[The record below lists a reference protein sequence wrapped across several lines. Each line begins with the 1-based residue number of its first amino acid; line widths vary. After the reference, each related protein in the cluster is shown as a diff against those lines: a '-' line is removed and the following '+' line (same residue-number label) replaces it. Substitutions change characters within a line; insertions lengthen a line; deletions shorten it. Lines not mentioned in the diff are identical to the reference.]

1 MTSLTPRSI
10 LVTGSAS
17 GIGLAIAER
26 FAADGGIR
34 LLLADRSEA
43 IHDVARRLSAS
54 GCEAEGYV
62 VDLAQEAQVLALAEH
77 TRTRFGG
84 CDVLVNNAGMHPKKE
99 GGSYKLPDI
108 PTADWELV
116 LRVNLTAPFLL
127 CRELVPLMK
136 PKGWGRVVNIAS
148 RAGRTYIPQA
158 GVHYAA
164 SKAGLIALTRQIA
177 GDYARFGIAA
187 NAVAPGRIET
197 PLSNQTAPEIIAKSL
212 EGIPAR
218 RVGTVAEIAATAHFL
233 ASDGAG
239 YINGACIDA
248 NGGVFMA

>member
-1 MTSLTPRSI
+1 VTTPKRSI
-10 LVTGSAS
+10 LVTGAAS

-26 FAADGGIR
+26 FAADGAR
-34 LLLADRSEA
+34 LLLADRSDGV
-43 IHDVARRLSAS
+43 HDVARRLAVG
-54 GCEAEGYV
+54 GCEAEGIV
-62 VDLAQEAQVLALAEH
+62 VDLSEEAQVLRLAEH
-77 TRTRFGG
+77 ARTRLGG
-84 CDVLVNNAGMHPKKE
+84 CDVLVNNAGMHPKRE
-99 GGSYKLPDI
+99 GGSYKLPDV
-108 PTADWELV
+108 PTSDWELV
-116 LRVNLTAPFLL
+116 MRVNLTAPFLL
-127 CRELVPLMK
+127 CRELVPPMK
-136 PKGWGRVVNIAS
+136 ARGWGRVVNIAS

-164 SKAGLIALTRQIA
+164 SKAGLIALTRQVA

-212 EGIPAR
+212 ETIPAR
-218 RVGTVAEIAATAHFL
+218 RVGRVAEVAATVHFL

-239 YINGACIDA
+239 YLNGACLDV

>member
-1 MTSLTPRSI
+1 MRSI
-10 LVTGSAS
+10 LVTGGAS

-26 FAADGGIR
+26 FAGDGVP
-34 LLLADRSEA
+34 LLLADRSASVRE
-43 IHDVARRLSAS
+43 VARRLCVN
-54 GCEAEGYV
+54 GCAAEGYV
-62 VDLAQEAQVLALAEH
+62 VDLAEEAQVLELAEH
-77 TRTRFGG
+77 VRSRYDG
-84 CDVLVNNAGMHPKKE
+84 CDVLVNNAGMHPKRE
-99 GGSYKLPDI
+99 GGSYKLPEI
-108 PTADWELV
+108 PTSDWDLV

-136 PKGWGRVVNIAS
+136 PKGWGRVINIAS

-177 GDYARFGIAA
+177 GDYARWGIAA
-187 NAVAPGRIET
+187 NAIAPGRVET
-197 PLSNQTAPEIIAKSL
+197 PLSNQTAPGIIAKSL

-218 RVGTVAEIAATAHFL
+218 RVGTTAEIAATAHFL

-248 NGGVFMA
+248 NGGAFMS

>member
-1 MTSLTPRSI
+1 MTTPIRSI
-10 LVTGSAS
+10 LVTGAAS

-26 FAADGGIR
+26 FAADGER
-34 LLLADRSEA
+34 LLLADRSASILE
-43 IHDVARRLSAS
+43 VARRLAVN

-62 VDLAQEAQVLALAEH
+62 VDLAEEAQVLALAAH
-77 TRTRFGG
+77 TRSRFGG

-99 GGSYKLPDI
+99 GGSFKLADV
-108 PTADWELV
+108 PTSDWDLV

-187 NAVAPGRIET
+187 NAIAPGRIET
-197 PLSNQTAPEIIAKSL
+197 PLSNQTAPEIIAKRWRAFRHGAS
-212 EGIPAR
+212 AR
-218 RVGTVAEIAATAHFL
+218 WRKSRPRRTSWRPMARAT
-233 ASDGAG
+233 
-239 YINGACIDA
+239 
-248 NGGVFMA
+248 

>member
-1 MTSLTPRSI
+1 MTTPPRSI

-26 FAADGGIR
+26 FAADGVR
-34 LLLADRSEA
+34 LLLADRSASILE
-43 IHDVARRLSAS
+43 IARRLAVN
-54 GCEAEGYV
+54 GCEAEGFV
-62 VDLAQEAQVLALAEH
+62 VDLSEEAQVVALAEH
-77 TRTRFGG
+77 TRTRYGG

-108 PTADWELV
+108 PTTDWEFV
-116 LRVNLTAPFLL
+116 LRVNLTAPFVL

-136 PKGWGRVVNIAS
+136 PKGWGRVINMAS
-148 RAGRTYIPQA
+148 RAGRTYIAPA

-177 GDYARFGIAA
+177 GDYARWGITA
-187 NAVAPGRIET
+187 NAIAPGRIET
-197 PLSNQTAPEIIAKSL
+197 PLSNQSSPEVIARAVA
-212 EGIPAR
+212 GIPAR

-233 ASDGAG
+233 ASEGAG
-239 YINGACIDA
+239 YMNGTCLDV
-248 NGGVFMA
+248 NGGVFMS